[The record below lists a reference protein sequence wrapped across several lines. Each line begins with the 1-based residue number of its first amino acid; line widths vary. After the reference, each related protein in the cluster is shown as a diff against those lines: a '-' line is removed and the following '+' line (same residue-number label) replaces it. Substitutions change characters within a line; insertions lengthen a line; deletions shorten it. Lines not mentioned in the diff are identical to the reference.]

1 MRKSF
6 ILILCG
12 TILVAIDQL
21 TKRLA
26 MTGLA
31 GGPRVIID
39 GVFELRYTENRGAAF
54 GMLQNQRIFFI
65 IVTFLALLAL
75 IWLYFRIPDDRR
87 FLPLRIIDIFI
98 ISGAVGN
105 LIDRIARGYVVDFM
119 YISLIDFP
127 VFNVADI
134 YVSWSAVL
142 ALILILFKYREDDF
156 KRFRK
161 NES

>member
-31 GGPRVIID
+31 GGPHVIID

>member
-1 MRKSF
+1 MKKSF

-12 TILVAIDQL
+12 AILVAIDQL

-65 IVTFLALLAL
+65 ILTFLALLAL
-75 IWLYFRIPDDRR
+75 IWLYFRIPDDHLKAETANVNGR
-87 FLPLRIIDIFI
+87 
-98 ISGAVGN
+98 
-105 LIDRIARGYVVDFM
+105 
-119 YISLIDFP
+119 YISLPF
-127 VFNVADI
+127 
-134 YVSWSAVL
+134 SSKL
-142 ALILILFKYREDDF
+142 TLSSL
-156 KRFRK
+156 
-161 NES
+161 